1 MGEQPITT
9 NLSQLCVDCIIW
21 FAFRYTEWV
30 RWDGA
35 KLLPIWDNLIGRELY
50 SHVGD
55 DGTDFDGF
63 ENVNE
68 VNSAPP
74 EVVVGLQTLLHA
86 IVANQ
91 TRLPSFTRLQ

>member
-1 MGEQPITT
+1 M
-9 NLSQLCVDCIIW
+9 
-21 FAFRYTEWV
+21 
-30 RWDGA
+30 
-35 KLLPIWDNLIGRELY
+35 LPIWDNLIGRELY